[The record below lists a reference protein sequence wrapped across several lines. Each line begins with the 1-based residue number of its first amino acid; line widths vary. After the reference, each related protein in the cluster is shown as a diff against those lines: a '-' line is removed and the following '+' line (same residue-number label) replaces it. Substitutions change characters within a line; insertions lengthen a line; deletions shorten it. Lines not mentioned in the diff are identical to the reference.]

1 MIIILK
7 IKPESY
13 TKKVDSTKERSTST
27 DLFLTE
33 EELLGTLTTQTTMD
47 SGGMDNF
54 MEKVPLPGAMDPRTQ
69 EAMNMARKMVQE
81 DSCILLERYTKVN
94 GAMENKKARE
104 LCTMLIK
111 TY

>member
-1 MIIILK
+1 
-7 IKPESY
+7 
-13 TKKVDSTKERSTST
+13 
-27 DLFLTE
+27 
-33 EELLGTLTTQTTMD
+33 MD

-111 TY
+111 TYWRKEPGKADTSLDNNDMFNLITQKSG